1 MPKQP
6 KIKLPSLK
14 AMGKAVVKYREGRAA
29 GTIGKSATMEKR
41 FNLTLDELKQIL
53 TIAHEDLES
62 VDHKNQEAEARTISI
77 VFKRGRDIFNL

>member
-1 MPKQP
+1 MVLISKDRVH
-6 KIKLPSLK
+6 IKGSMAECICDFGML
-14 AMGKAVVKYREGRAA
+14 
-29 GTIGKSATMEKR
+29 SATMEKR

-62 VDHKNQEAEARTISI
+62 VDYTSQEAEGRTISI

>member
-1 MPKQP
+1 MVLISKDRVH
-6 KIKLPSLK
+6 IKGSMAECICDFGML
-14 AMGKAVVKYREGRAA
+14 
-29 GTIGKSATMEKR
+29 SATMKKR

-62 VDHKNQEAEARTISI
+62 VDHESQEAEARTISI

>member
-1 MPKQP
+1 MVLISKDRVH
-6 KIKLPSLK
+6 IKGSMAECICDFGIL
-14 AMGKAVVKYREGRAA
+14 
-29 GTIGKSATMEKR
+29 SATMEKR

-62 VDHKNQEAEARTISI
+62 VDHKSQEAETRTISI